1 MPVTAV
7 LTSDQFSALPEL
19 MPGECRPSS
28 ARSRAIENVSP
39 SDTATHLKSQVD
51 IYLQGGSKSVRGV
64 YGFFDLT

>member
-7 LTSDQFSALPEL
+7 LTSDQFSALPKL
-19 MPGECRPSS
+19 IPGEYTPRS

-51 IYLQGGSKSVRGV
+51 IYLQDGSKSVWAV
-64 YGFFDLT
+64 YGLFDLT